1 MKRLL
6 LLSIFCIGLAA
17 TTQAQF
23 EVKINPVSLLFSNV
37 NINAEVGLTPN
48 FGIDF
53 GPVLSFRNSE
63 VLGNEFSSTQ
73 FGLTVNPRYYFTPKR
88 GIDKFYVG
96 AYAKFLTGKF
106 TDETNND
113 EYSNT
118 RLAVGFNL
126 GYKIVTEG
134 GFLFDIGFGLGRAF
148 INEYTVE
155 SGSFDLDD
163 IPLFN
168 IDLVGI
174 LAVGYRF

>member
-1 MKRLL
+1 MKKLL

-17 TTQAQF
+17 TSQAQF
-23 EVKINPVSLLFSNV
+23 EVKVNPISLLFSNV
-37 NINAEVGLTPN
+37 NINAEVGINPN

-53 GPVLSFRNSE
+53 GPVLSFRSST
-63 VLGNEFSSTQ
+63 VLGSDFKSSQ
-73 FGLTVNPRYYFTPKR
+73 FGLTVNPRYYFSPKR
-88 GIDKFYVG
+88 GIDRFYIG
-96 AYAKFLTGKF
+96 GYAKFLTGKYSS
-106 TDETNND
+106 ESNND

-148 INEYTVE
+148 INKYTINT
-155 SGSFDLDD
+155 GSFDLDD

-168 IDLVGI
+168 IDAIGI
-174 LAVGYRF
+174 LAIGYRF